1 MNSKEKEFLKK
12 LLAAFKIEAEEHIRT
27 ITAGLLE
34 LEKERRT
41 EQRDSLVETI
51 FREAHSLKGA
61 ARSVNMTE
69 IETVCQALESV
80 FHDWKEG
87 NKAPDVR
94 EFDSLHRRLDT
105 ISQLLLA
112 QENAPPRGTAAGPP
126 SPQQESEPVKPQAG
140 GASRKA
146 GKRPALEK
154 ETRAERKAG
163 TTAEKARPDREPA
176 AEEAEP
182 PNRPR
187 IPAGKEKSVL
197 QETVRIQAAELDSL
211 LRQTEELSFIKLEL
225 DQYLG
230 SLKETSESL
239 ELWKKQWSQAA
250 PQLKQ
255 LFQTIDKGSAGTEH
269 GVSGL
274 PEVLENNFEHFKL
287 LETRLAG
294 LEKSVE
300 ADRRTVS
307 AMVDTLLAG
316 LKNTLMSPC
325 SSMLEIFPKIVR
337 ELSRD
342 QGKQVEL
349 QLRGGEVEIDR
360 RIMEQIKEP
369 LIHLV
374 RNSIDH
380 GIEKPELRERLNKP
394 SLGRLTMAINQLKS
408 NQIEI
413 LVSDDGAG
421 IDLEKI
427 KKAAVKKGIISEKE
441 ARRLTDQEALALIF
455 ESNISTSA
463 IITDISGRGL
473 GLTIVREKVEKVSGS
488 VAVETSPNA
497 GTTFR
502 LVLPITLASFRAV
515 LVKVNGQPFAIPTMQ
530 VLQSRKI
537 NKEEVKTVENRET
550 ISANGYTLPLVRLA
564 DVLEL
569 RERSEEERSGPVS
582 ALILG
587 TADKLVAFSV
597 DQLLGEQ
604 EILLKSL
611 GSQLSRVRNITG
623 ATILGSG
630 QVVPVLNV
638 SDLIKSARQAT
649 AAQSEALIPAAE
661 KAKKKSILVVE
672 DSITA
677 RMLLKNI
684 LESAG
689 YAVKTAVDGLDGF
702 TQLRTA
708 DFDLLVS
715 DVDMPRLNGFDL
727 TSKVRGDRK
736 LADLPVV
743 LVTAL
748 DSRADRER
756 GIDVGANAYIV
767 KSTFDQSNLL
777 EVIQRLI

>member
-230 SLKETSESL
+230 SLRETSESL

-255 LFQTIDKGSAGTEH
+255 LLQPADSGSAGTEP

-530 VLQSRKI
+530 VVQSRKI
-537 NKEEVKTVENRET
+537 NKEEVKTIENRET
-550 ISANGYTLPLVRLA
+550 IFTNGYTLPLVRLA

-569 RERSEEERSGPVS
+569 RERSEEKRSGPVS

>member
-1 MNSKEKEFLKK
+1 M
-12 LLAAFKIEAEEHIRT
+12 HT
-27 ITAGLLE
+27 ITRPAS
-34 LEKERRT
+34 
-41 EQRDSLVETI
+41 DSLG
-51 FREAHSLKGA
+51 FSA
-61 ARSVNMTE
+61 TE
-69 IETVCQALESV
+69 L
-80 FHDWKEG
+80 
-87 NKAPDVR
+87 
-94 EFDSLHRRLDT
+94 
-105 ISQLLLA
+105 
-112 QENAPPRGTAAGPP
+112 
-126 SPQQESEPVKPQAG
+126 
-140 GASRKA
+140 
-146 GKRPALEK
+146 
-154 ETRAERKAG
+154 
-163 TTAEKARPDREPA
+163 
-176 AEEAEP
+176 
-182 PNRPR
+182 
-187 IPAGKEKSVL
+187 
-197 QETVRIQAAELDSL
+197 
-211 LRQTEELSFIKLEL
+211 
-225 DQYLG
+225 
-230 SLKETSESL
+230 
-239 ELWKKQWSQAA
+239 
-250 PQLKQ
+250 
-255 LFQTIDKGSAGTEH
+255 
-269 GVSGL
+269 
-274 PEVLENNFEHFKL
+274 
-287 LETRLAG
+287 
-294 LEKSVE
+294 
-300 ADRRTVS
+300 
-307 AMVDTLLAG
+307 
-316 LKNTLMSPC
+316 
-325 SSMLEIFPKIVR
+325 
-337 ELSRD
+337 
-342 QGKQVEL
+342 
-349 QLRGGEVEIDR
+349 
-360 RIMEQIKEP
+360 
-369 LIHLV
+369 
-374 RNSIDH
+374 
-380 GIEKPELRERLNKP
+380 
-394 SLGRLTMAINQLKS
+394 
-408 NQIEI
+408 
-413 LVSDDGAG
+413 
-421 IDLEKI
+421 I

-530 VLQSRKI
+530 VVQSRKI
-537 NKEEVKTVENRET
+537 NKEEVKTIENRET

>member
-1 MNSKEKEFLKK
+1 
-12 LLAAFKIEAEEHIRT
+12 
-27 ITAGLLE
+27 
-34 LEKERRT
+34 
-41 EQRDSLVETI
+41 
-51 FREAHSLKGA
+51 
-61 ARSVNMTE
+61 
-69 IETVCQALESV
+69 
-80 FHDWKEG
+80 
-87 NKAPDVR
+87 
-94 EFDSLHRRLDT
+94 
-105 ISQLLLA
+105 
-112 QENAPPRGTAAGPP
+112 
-126 SPQQESEPVKPQAG
+126 
-140 GASRKA
+140 
-146 GKRPALEK
+146 
-154 ETRAERKAG
+154 
-163 TTAEKARPDREPA
+163 
-176 AEEAEP
+176 
-182 PNRPR
+182 
-187 IPAGKEKSVL
+187 
-197 QETVRIQAAELDSL
+197 AAELDSL

-255 LFQTIDKGSAGTEH
+255 LFQPADSGSAGTVP